1 MSRTTAS
8 ARPFVAPSSPSLP
21 LEWLALSIAAKRA
34 LSREF
39 FNSIG
44 QLQPLDIAAQIVKSG
59 RREPRETSHHPP
71 LGWIAQSASCHRKA
85 PVTGCALDGSW
96 KAK

>member
-1 MSRTTAS
+1 MLRTTKIVLTEPAPIRGGNS
-8 ARPFVAPSSPSLP
+8 RWRSRLARNCARCVFD
-21 LEWLALSIAAKRA
+21 
-34 LSREF
+34 F
-39 FNSIG
+39 FNRIG

>member
-1 MSRTTAS
+1 MSKTTVS
-8 ARPFVAPSSPSLP
+8 ARPFVAPSSPSL
-21 LEWLALSIAAKRA
+21 LSNALLSSIATRRA
-34 LSREF
+34 LSREY

-71 LGWIAQSASCHRKA
+71 LGWIAQSASCHREA
-85 PVTGCALDGSW
+85 PVNGCALDGSW
-96 KAK
+96 QAK